1 MPKTRSKMRAVAFG
15 LLALTM
21 LIWAGNWVIGRA
33 LREAI
38 DPVTLNFWR
47 WAIAALALLP
57 FALPQLA
64 GRGEAIR
71 RNIGLLLLLAL
82 TGVALFQTLVYLGL
96 RSTTAVNGVL
106 LNSSQPLFILLCSWV
121 LERERA
127 TPRQVV
133 GMLVSFAGIVVILAR
148 GNPAALLELEL
159 HAGDAWILLAMPI
172 WGVYSVLLKR
182 RPPELEGIAFLFVL
196 SMIGMAMLAPF
207 YALELLRSP
216 PAGLPSPAAV
226 GAVLYVALGASVAG
240 FIFWNRGVMVVGAN
254 AAGFTLHLLP
264 AFGTM
269 LAIALLGETF
279 ALHHASGIATIV
291 AGVVLATTR
300 SGTR

>member
-1 MPKTRSKMRAVAFG
+1 MRAVAFG

-47 WAIAALALLP
+47 WTIAALALLP

-64 GRGEAIR
+64 GRGEVIR

-127 TPRQVV
+127 TLRQTA
-133 GMLVSFAGIVVILAR
+133 GMLLSFAGIVVILAR
-148 GNPAALLELEL
+148 GDPAALRELEF
-159 HAGDAWILLAMPI
+159 HAGDAWILLGMPI
-172 WGVYSVLLKR
+172 WGIYSVLLKR

-226 GAVLYVALGASVAG
+226 GGVLYVALGASVAG

-264 AFGTM
+264 AFGTV

-279 ALHHASGIATIV
+279 ALYHAAGIATIV

-300 SGTR
+300 SGTRAA

>member
-1 MPKTRSKMRAVAFG
+1 MRAVAFG

-64 GRGEAIR
+64 GRGEVIR
-71 RNIGLLLLLAL
+71 RNIGLLLLLSL
-82 TGVALFQTLVYLGL
+82 TGVALFQGLVYLGL

-127 TPRQVV
+127 TPRQVA
-133 GMLVSFAGIVVILAR
+133 GMLVSLAGIVVILAR
-148 GNPAALLELEL
+148 GDPAALLELEF

-196 SMIGMAMLAPF
+196 STIGMAMLAPF
-207 YALELLRSP
+207 YAFELLRSP
-216 PAGLPSPAAV
+216 PAGWPTPAAV

-254 AAGFTLHLLP
+254 AAGFTMHLLP
-264 AFGTM
+264 AFGTV

-279 ALHHASGIATIV
+279 AVHHAAGIATIV
-291 AGVVLATTR
+291 AGVVLATAR